1 MKIAVSHRLIGCTIL
16 VMLLAALDVAF
27 TLGHIQAAVG
37 GELNPVM
44 NWVLQSFGETAFV
57 SCKMACTGIGV
68 FVLVSLYDRLVL
80 ARVGFWGVLIGHV
93 ILLGYHILFA
103 VRCW

>member
-1 MKIAVSHRLIGCTIL
+1 MKMVSHKLIGYTIL

-44 NWVLQSFGETAFV
+44 NWVLQSFGEMAFI
-57 SCKMACTGIGV
+57 SCKMTCTGIGV
-68 FVLVSLYDRLVL
+68 FVLVSLYERLVL
-80 ARVGFWGVLIGHV
+80 ARVGLWSVLIGHV
-93 ILLGYHILFA
+93 VLLGYHILFA
-103 VRCW
+103 VSCW